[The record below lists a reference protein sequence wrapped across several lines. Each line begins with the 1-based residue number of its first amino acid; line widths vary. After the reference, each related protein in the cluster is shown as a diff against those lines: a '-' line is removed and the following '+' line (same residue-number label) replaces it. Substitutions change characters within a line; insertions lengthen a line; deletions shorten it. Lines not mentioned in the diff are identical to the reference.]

1 MKKINFKK
9 EKSTPDWNTTV
20 EIGLVC
26 LNLRIMVG
34 LQNCYWNIFKNWLF
48 LLFPLLLIW
57 LITWV
62 WCRVLIERKSESSFQ
77 PVFRIRRITYNVF
90 SIVSTATL
98 VYFIFFP

>member
-9 EKSTPDWNTTV
+9 EKSTPDWDTTF
-20 EIGLVC
+20 EINMICLLVMA
-26 LNLRIMVG
+26 MVG
-34 LQNCYWNIFKNWLF
+34 YRSHYWNTFGNYFLLLF
-48 LLFPLLLIW
+48 LLLLVW